1 MTTFRANGDIDPEI
15 PAGATLAYARILDD
29 EDPLK
34 SYRSEFIIPTVAD
47 LKRPTLKR
55 PSRERPS
62 SPCIYLCGNSLGLP
76 PRRIRYR
83 IETYMTQWSTKG
95 VTGHFVTHADSE
107 LEPFL
112 HIDDHAASLMAPLV
126 GAHQEEVAVMDSLT
140 ANLHFM
146 MASFYRP
153 TAKQHKIL
161 LEGKAF
167 PSDHYAI
174 ESQVSHH
181 GFDPKS
187 SMILLEPEAS
197 GHTLT
202 TTQIITAI
210 EEHKDALALIL
221 LPGVQF
227 YTGQFFDIRTITAFA
242 HSHNVTIGWD
252 LAHAVGNVE
261 LSLHDWGVDF
271 AVWCTYKYLNAG
283 PGATAGLFVHGNHSK
298 VDMSAE
304 TGKQYRPRLTGWWG
318 ADKESRFLM
327 DNKFIPRPGAAGFQM
342 SNPNALGLAAVVGAL
357 ELFNEATMTVVRKK
371 SLGITL
377 YLEFLLREF
386 VPIFYRS
393 RDVPFEIITPSDP
406 KQRGAQLSIKL
417 KAGMLDHVLR
427 ELEKNGV
434 VVDERKPDVIRVAPA
449 PLYNSFEDVLRFC
462 DIFREALESYEQQQY
477 AGRDVVD
484 HEMISK
490 SGN

>member
-1 MTTFRANGDIDPEI
+1 MYDDLTETYDYRDLI
-15 PAGATLAYARILDD
+15 YARSLDD
-29 EDPLK
+29 DDELK
-34 SYRSEFIIPTVAD
+34 PYRNEFIIPTVAD
-47 LKRPTLKR
+47 LQRTTLKR
-55 PSRERPS
+55 PSSERAS
-62 SPCIYLCGNSLGLP
+62 NPCIYLCGNSLGLQ
-76 PRRIRYR
+76 PRRIRDR
-83 IETYMTQWSTKG
+83 IDTYMTQWSTKG
-95 VTGHFVTHADSE
+95 VTGHFISHSDSE

-126 GAHQEEVAVMDSLT
+126 GARKEEVAVMDSLT

-153 TAKQHKIL
+153 TANRHKVL

-187 SMILLEPEAS
+187 SVVLLEPES
-197 GHTLT
+197 PSYNLT
-202 TTQIITAI
+202 TKQIMAAI
-210 EEHKDALALIL
+210 EEHKDNLALIL

-227 YTGQFFDIRTITAFA
+227 YTGQYFDIETITAFA
-242 HSHNVTIGWD
+242 HSHNLTIGWD

-261 LSLHDWGVDF
+261 LSLHDWDVDF

-283 PGATAGLFVHGNHSK
+283 PGATGGLFVHEKHSK

-318 ADKESRFLM
+318 ADKETRFLM
-327 DNKFIPRPGAAGFQM
+327 NNEFIPRSGAAGFQL

-357 ELFNEATMTVVRKK
+357 EIFNEATMADIREKSTLITGYLK
-371 SLGITL
+371 SL
-377 YLEFLLREF
+377 LEDIANSFTSGDE
-386 VPIFYRS
+386 
-393 RDVPFEIITPSDP
+393 PFQIITPSDP
-406 KQRGAQLSIKL
+406 EQRGAQLSIKL

-427 ELEKNGV
+427 ELEENGV
-434 VVDERKPDVIRVAPA
+434 VIDERKPAVIRVAPA
-449 PLYNSFEDVLRFC
+449 PLYNTFEDVWRFC
-462 DIFREALESYEQQQY
+462 MIFGRALRSNEPETGQN
-477 AGRDVVD
+477 GVD
-484 HEMISK
+484 HDMISK